1 MKILLSHNQ
10 ESNESY
16 TLRSNITLKEVPVL
30 IDDDKNKLTGNRNKF
45 KSH

>member
-1 MKILLSHNQ
+1 MKILLNQ
-10 ESNESY
+10 NHGRNESY